1 MTSIRQ
7 LKSWLIKKLNRERIF
22 VYQIV
27 NVQLSV
33 HYIFRSKTLWRTFP
47 QSFSG
52 IVGATWKFVCDIL
65 YLENVDVDSSPQSPR
80 MAKSFRS
87 SLSEEEL
94 LPRTMVSNRLESWK
108 VHFGTVRT
116 WFNFLGAM
124 LPVKLYRLKIFETA
138 PLLTCNL
145 HPTSEK
151 E

>member
-47 QSFSG
+47 QSS
-52 IVGATWKFVCDIL
+52 TWKFVCDIL
-65 YLENVDVDSSPQSPR
+65 YLEIVDVDSSPQSPR

-108 VHFGTVRT
+108 VHFGTVWT
-116 WFNFLGAM
+116 WFNFLGAV

-145 HPTSEK
+145 RPTSEK